1 MRKRITSSLL
11 LISILAFIVLNWQVT
26 PVHAAAE
33 NGQISGQVLD
43 GTNNNAPVSGQ
54 DVTLQQAQG
63 SNSRDAGTVK
73 TDARGRFT
81 FSKLATDQ
89 TITYVVYTR
98 YQGAQYV
105 SNGMTLNQ
113 KAVQSA
119 NVQVYEAT
127 TSTDNVAV
135 VRSTVL
141 MRQDD
146 PSKGVINV
154 SQAFSFQNLNKKTYV
169 GSLNASKGKPNAL
182 LFSLPAGVRNITL
195 GSGFSGYQVIQVNQG
210 FATDAALL
218 PGTNEFSYSYEV
230 PYTGSTYT
238 FPYETQYPT
247 VSLSVLVDPA
257 LHASSKDLTSTG
269 IVNADNRAYHSF
281 SATVLPA
288 HKQVAMSLEGLAV
301 PASHAG
307 SPSFN
312 AATIWLIV
320 GVLVLVAIVA
330 MTWFLL
336 RSQRKR
342 VATQQKPDANKQAR
356 TEDKATPK
364 APVADNP
371 EQALL
376 QELLKLDKE
385 YEAGNITK
393 DRYEKQRA
401 RTKARLRS
409 LMSEKETTRR

>member
-11 LISILAFIVLNWQVT
+11 LVSILAFIVLSWQVT

-43 GTNNNAPVSGQ
+43 GTNNNAPVGGQ
-54 DVTLQQAQG
+54 DVTLQLAQG

-105 SNGMTLNQ
+105 SNAVTLNQ
-113 KAVQSA
+113 KAAQTA

-146 PSKGVINV
+146 PAKGVINV

-257 LHASSKDLTSTG
+257 LHASSKDLTSSG
-269 IVNADNRAYHSF
+269 IVNADNRAYHAF

-330 MTWFLL
+330 MTWFLF
-336 RSQRKR
+336 RSQHKR
-342 VATQQKPDANKQAR
+342 VATQQKLDASEQ
-356 TEDKATPK
+356 TDKTTSK
-364 APVADNP
+364 ALVADNP

-385 YEAGNITK
+385 YEAGNITR

>member
-1 MRKRITSSLL
+1 MRKLITSSLL
-11 LISILAFIVLNWQVT
+11 LVSILALTILSWQVT

-43 GTNNNAPVSGQ
+43 GTNKNTPVSGQ
-54 DVTLQQAQG
+54 DVTLQLAQG
-63 SNSRDAGTVK
+63 SSSRDVGSVK
-73 TDARGRFT
+73 TDAQGH
-81 FSKLATDQ
+81 FSFDKLATDQ
-89 TITYVVYTR
+89 TISYVVYTR

-105 SNGMTLNQ
+105 SNAVVLNQ
-113 KAVQSA
+113 KASQVA
-119 NVQVYEAT
+119 NVQVYEST
-127 TSTDNVAV
+127 TSTDNIAV

-141 MRQDD
+141 MRQAD
-146 PSKGVINV
+146 PAKGVINV

-182 LFSLPAGVRNITL
+182 LFSLPTGVRNITL

-238 FPYETQYPT
+238 FSYETQYPT
-247 VSLSVLVDPA
+247 VSLSVLVDPG
-257 LHASSKDLTSTG
+257 LHASSKDLTSAG
-269 IVNADNRAYHSF
+269 IVNADNHVYHSF
-281 SATVLPA
+281 TATVLPA
-288 HKQVAMSLEGLAV
+288 HKQVSVALEGLAL
-301 PASHAG
+301 PASNAG

-320 GVLVLVAIVA
+320 GVLVLIAIVV
-330 MTWFLL
+330 MIWFLL

-342 VATQQKPDANKQAR
+342 VAANQKRGAGKQAHSG
-356 TEDKATPK
+356 DKETAR
-364 APVADNP
+364 ASAADNP

-393 DRYEKQRA
+393 ERYEKQRA
-401 RTKARLRS
+401 RTKARLRT
-409 LMSEKETTRR
+409 LLSEKETTRR